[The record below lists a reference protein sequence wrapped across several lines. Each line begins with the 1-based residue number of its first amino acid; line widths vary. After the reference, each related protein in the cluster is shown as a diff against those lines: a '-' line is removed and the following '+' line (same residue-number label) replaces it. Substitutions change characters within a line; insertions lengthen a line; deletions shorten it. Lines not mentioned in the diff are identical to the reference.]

1 MNELDLEA
9 LGRGAPDV
17 VKLLDAYW
25 EALRAQ
31 DWNENTALVM
41 CADLAALVWAKR
53 LGFDYAPA
61 LPRTM
66 KPPEE
71 L

>member
-1 MNELDLEA
+1 MENVDLEE
-9 LGRGAPDV
+9 LGRKSPEV

-41 CADLAALVWAKR
+41 CTDLAALVWAR
-53 LGFDYAPA
+53 MLGFESAPA
-61 LPRTM
+61 LSHSM
-66 KPPEE
+66 APPEK
-71 L
+71 